1 MIVCRPGSSIA
12 DFHHGQ
18 PDCGRSTLVAA
29 VLASIS
35 LCAVLIMSFS
45 ARPVQVFYG
54 LMPGKPQTP
63 DLPASEQA

>member
-1 MIVCRPGSSIA
+1 
-12 DFHHGQ
+12 
-18 PDCGRSTLVAA
+18 